1 MGLAVWTEGGAA
13 RARAGL
19 ATTTT
24 ALQDG
29 LVARTAPY
37 MSPEQ
42 ALGEAVDYRTDIF
55 SLGVVLFEM
64 LTGRVPF
71 LASAATEVTQEAV
84 HGPLIPPTTLNK
96 SLPAEIDTIV
106 ERMLAKNP
114 AERYESAAT
123 AAAELRAVS
132 KILES
137 RPAPPPPA
145 PARASRRSSKAGWI
159 AVVAALAAI
168 AVLIWFAT
176 QF

>member
-1 MGLAVWTEGGAA
+1 M
-13 RARAGL
+13 
-19 ATTTT
+19 TT

-29 LVARTAPY
+29 VVARTVAY

-71 LASAATEVTQEAV
+71 LASAATELTQEAV
-84 HGPLIPPTTLNK
+84 HGPLVPPTTLNK
-96 SLPAEIDTIV
+96 SLPAEIDAIV

-132 KILES
+132 KILEA
-137 RPAPPPPA
+137 RPAAPPPRPV
-145 PARASRRSSKAGWI
+145 RSSKRSSSAGWI
-159 AVVAALAAI
+159 AVVAILAAI
-168 AVLIWFAT
+168 AALIWFAARM
-176 QF
+176 